1 MKKLSSRVSGAM
13 CLGILGSILFSG
25 IPAAEAQTPGE
36 SVAKFHLVSEFDPP
50 ADNYWRRFALGF
62 GASIA
67 AHESAHILSAL
78 LMGFHPH
85 VGLDRGRPTIFS
97 GIDSR
102 KYPRQ
107 QFIFSA
113 AGLTTQ
119 TLINEAILDIP
130 HAGGGAIERGILAGG
145 IGTTLFY
152 ITLGRNGAVSDIAF
166 MSRTS
171 SLSKTQVSLI
181 FGGASAI
188 QAFRISRDP
197 RYDHFFI
204 RPVENGLGIGLSW

>member
-1 MKKLSSRVSGAM
+1 MFTVLAGLALSTGLASPALSQSEGLPGAQRY
-13 CLGILGSILFSG
+13 LGRQL
-25 IPAAEAQTPGE
+25 A
-36 SVAKFHLVSEFDPP
+36 PP
-50 ADNYWRRFALGF
+50 PDNYWKRFAFGF
-62 GASIA
+62 ASSIL
-67 AHESAHILSAL
+67 AHESAHVLSAL
-78 LMGFHPH
+78 AMGFHPH

-102 KYPRQ
+102 KYPHQ

-113 AGLTTQ
+113 SGLTTQ
-119 TLINEAILDIP
+119 AIINEAILDIP
-130 HAGGGAIERGILAGG
+130 HTGGGPIERGILAGG

-171 SLSKTQVSLI
+171 SLSKTQLSLI

-197 RYDHFFI
+197 KYDHFFV
-204 RPVENGLGIGLSW
+204 RPTDNGLGVGFSY